1 MFSLAAQEMFRHQ
14 TTGLRLLCA
23 APLPSEAPPGHFS
36 LKPSASAEF
45 GVRGKQFL
53 PLLSHGRGFF
63 SVGFLAM
70 DDANDHVLYKS
81 THTRAVRNHLS
92 LWDSLCLSAA
102 AAGASQL

>member
-1 MFSLAAQEMFRHQ
+1 M
-14 TTGLRLLCA
+14 CA
-23 APLPSEAPPGHFS
+23 APLPSETPWDHFS

-53 PLLSHGRGFF
+53 PLLSHGRGLF
-63 SVGFLAM
+63 SVGIFIV
-70 DDANDHVLYKS
+70 DDANDAVSYKS
-81 THTRAVRNHLS
+81 IHTHAVRNHLS